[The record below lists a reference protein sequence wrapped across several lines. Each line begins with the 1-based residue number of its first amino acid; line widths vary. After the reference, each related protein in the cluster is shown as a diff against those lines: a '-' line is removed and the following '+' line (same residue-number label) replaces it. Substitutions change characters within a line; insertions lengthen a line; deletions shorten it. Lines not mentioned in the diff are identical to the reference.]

1 MSSTLKIDKGTSAQQ
16 LEALIND
23 APKDAIIEFGE
34 GNYAFDDSLI
44 ITRSDVTLKGEGSG
58 KTTLSFTNR
67 ALDNGDGYAIQLDG
81 SDGTMVGRLSRDADE
96 GERRITL
103 DKVGDLKPGD
113 TLRLWQDNDSAFFD
127 EIGDT
132 AWRKDNAPLRT
143 SMARVESIDGRT
155 VTLDRGVHF
164 DFDDGKTQVERL
176 DTLSDVALQGFSIEF
191 ELGTPD
197 NGKFKNTMS
206 DLKDFMAVYLNG
218 TVDSQLSDIQ
228 VINGPSTAYHFA
240 KTLDSRVD
248 GIEAHGAFNK
258 GTGGS
263 GYAYEL
269 HESYDGSFTNLTD
282 SGMRHSLLFASWR
295 SSVGN
300 DAHVSS
306 TDRDINFH
314 GGRDH
319 GNTVQV
325 DQSIRGAD
333 AISTS
338 LWVNEDGTSW
348 GAATDVEANQ
358 VTFDY
363 VVGSRRD
370 DVIQGSDDGVYLN
383 GGEGNDTLYG
393 GQGDDI
399 LQAGPAN
406 GWGENRLD
414 GGEGDDIAFYLQDY
428 DESDIR
434 ISGDNVQVGKD
445 TLHDIEQVVFGD
457 GTMLDV
463 ESGRTSRGEAPKI
476 PSAEDIL
483 KGNSSEIAQAGDTA
497 SEPEGDV
504 TVSGRVRSEW
514 NDGYVAEIFVENT
527 SEVEITNPELQF
539 DLADDLDTVWN
550 GAANQDDTGYRISDD
565 SPNTLA
571 PGEVWR
577 FAYKAYGD
585 DKAFPKDMTII
596 SDGTEAM
603 QTQLLG
609 IDASQAEAL
618 LA

>member
-16 LEALIND
+16 LETLIND
-23 APKDAIIEFGE
+23 APEGAIVEFGE
-34 GNYAFDDSLI
+34 GNYEFDDSLT
-44 ITRSDVTLKGEGSG
+44 ITRSDVTLKGAGSS
-58 KTTLSFTNR
+58 KTTLTFSNR
-67 ALDNGDGYAIQLDG
+67 ALDDGYAIQLNG
-81 SDGTMVGRLSRDADE
+81 SDGDTAGRLSRDADE

-206 DLKDFMAVYLNG
+206 DLKDFMAVYVNG

-300 DAHVSS
+300 DAHVRS

-325 DQSIRGAD
+325 DQSVRGAD
-333 AISTS
+333 KISPS

-399 LQAGPAN
+399 LQAGPAD
-406 GWGENRLD
+406 GWGANRLD

-445 TLHDIEQVVFGD
+445 SLHDIEQVVFGD

-483 KGNSSEIAQAGDTA
+483 EGNSSELVKAGDTA
-497 SEPEGDV
+497 IEPEGDV

-539 DLADDLDTVWN
+539 DLTDDLDTVWN
-550 GAANQDDTGYRISDD
+550 GVANQDDTGYRISDD
-565 SPNTLA
+565 APNALA